1 MSDREEE
8 EKKEKEFEMQE
19 INRAI
24 NKYYALKT
32 KYEIGIKNIKKR
44 IIDREF
50 KSAREK
56 REEFRKQKIK
66 CVNCRR
72 PVGSIFQTKFNADT
86 NSRSLIAKCG
96 DVLQPCGLNINI
108 NLGYSEML
116 PELITEHEQ
125 LLSKLKN
132 DIIKEK
138 NNTLFGYTTK
148 GEAISHFEKM
158 KVDVS
163 EFTEMLELYYYF
175 YLNVKPKK
183 DRIYASQAR
192 VYQLIENIKTEVNSN
207 NSDNAVD
214 IYLSDL
220 KPELATL
227 MDLKY
232 HMHIV
237 EYDEKADIYTLIQRP
252 NSFHEFEQVNGTPAI
267 VSYTTDLP
275 DDEVAF
281 DGDSV
286 SSEKTTQ
293 KKKKTS
299 RSKRQS
305 GPAKPKKTPK
315 TTPKKRPKKE
325 LTEKRRIALR
335 VKNNES
341 IDFGTSDEDVDE
353 DVEAEAESDAQTD
366 IDEDL
371 EMAQQEREIEQEH

>member
-1 MSDREEE
+1 MSELEE
-8 EKKEKEFEMQE
+8 EKEFEMQE

-24 NKYYALKT
+24 NKYYVLKT
-32 KYEIGIKNIKKR
+32 KYETGIKNIKKK
-44 IIDREF
+44 IGDNDS
-50 KSAREK
+50 KSVREK

-72 PVGSIFQTKFNADT
+72 PVGSIFQTKFNADS

-108 NLGYSEML
+108 NVGYSEML

-138 NNTLFGYTTK
+138 NNTLFGYITK
-148 GEAISHFEKM
+148 GDAISHFEKM
-158 KVDVS
+158 KVEVS

-183 DRIYASQAR
+183 ERIYELQAR

-207 NSDNAVD
+207 NPENAVD

-232 HMHIV
+232 HMNIV
-237 EYDEKADIYTLIQRP
+237 EYDEKADIYTLIQRT
-252 NSFHEFEQVNGTPAI
+252 NSFHQFEQVNGKPTI

-275 DDEVAF
+275 DDAVAF
-281 DGDSV
+281 DKDSE
-286 SSEKTTQ
+286 SSDNAMKKK
-293 KKKKTS
+293 KKKKTP
-299 RSKRQS
+299 QS
-305 GPAKPKKTPK
+305 KPKKAPK
-315 TTPKKRPKKE
+315 TPPTKRPKKD
-325 LTEKRRIALR
+325 LTEKQRITLR
-335 VKNNES
+335 VKNNEP
-341 IDFGTSDEDVDE
+341 IDFGTS
-353 DVEAEAESDAQTD
+353 ESDADTQSD
-366 IDEDL
+366 VEEDL

>member
-1 MSDREEE
+1 MSELEEE
-8 EKKEKEFEMQE
+8 NKE

-24 NKYYALKT
+24 NNYYVLKT
-32 KYEIGIKNIKKR
+32 KYETGIKNIKKK
-44 IIDREF
+44 IGENES
-50 KSAREK
+50 KSVREK

-72 PVGSIFQTKFNADT
+72 PVGSIFQTKFNADS

-96 DVLQPCGLNINI
+96 DVLQPCGLNIHI
-108 NLGYSEML
+108 NVGYSEML
-116 PELITEHEQ
+116 PELITEHEE

-132 DIIKEK
+132 NIIKEK

-158 KVDVS
+158 KVEVS

-183 DRIYASQAR
+183 ERIYESQAR

-207 NSDNAVD
+207 NPDNAVD

-232 HMHIV
+232 HMNIV
-237 EYDEKADIYTLIQRP
+237 EYNEKADIYTLIQRP
-252 NSFHEFEQVNGTPAI
+252 NSFHQFEQVNGTPAI

-275 DDEVAF
+275 DDAVAF
-281 DGDSV
+281 DKDSE
-286 SSEKTTQ
+286 SSDNATKK
-293 KKKKTS
+293 KKKKTP
-299 RSKRQS
+299 QS
-305 GPAKPKKTPK
+305 KPKKAPK
-315 TTPKKRPKKE
+315 TPPKKRPKKE
-325 LTEKRRIALR
+325 LNEKQRIELR

-341 IDFGTSDEDVDE
+341 IDFGTS
-353 DVEAEAESDAQTD
+353 ESDV
-366 IDEDL
+366 DEDL
-371 EMAQQEREIEQEH
+371 EMAQQEREIEQEY

>member
-1 MSDREEE
+1 MSELEE
-8 EKKEKEFEMQE
+8 EKKFEMQE

-24 NKYYALKT
+24 NKYYVLKT
-32 KYEIGIKNIKKR
+32 KYETGIKNIKKR
-44 IIDREF
+44 IGDNES
-50 KSAREK
+50 KSVREK

-72 PVGSIFQTKFNADT
+72 PVGSIFQTKFNADS

-108 NLGYSEML
+108 NVGYSEML

-158 KVDVS
+158 KVEVS

-175 YLNVKPKK
+175 YLNIKPKK
-183 DRIYASQAR
+183 ERIYESQAR

-207 NSDNAVD
+207 NPENAVD

-220 KPELATL
+220 KPELDAL

-232 HMHIV
+232 HMNIV
-237 EYDEKADIYTLIQRP
+237 EYDEKADIYTLIQRT
-252 NSFHEFEQVNGTPAI
+252 NSFHQFEQVNGNPAI

-275 DDEVAF
+275 DDAIAF
-281 DGDSV
+281 DKDSE
-286 SSEKTTQ
+286 SSDNAMK
-293 KKKKTS
+293 KKKKT
-299 RSKRQS
+299 QS
-305 GPAKPKKTPK
+305 GPAQPKKTPK
-315 TTPKKRPKKE
+315 TPPKKRPKKD
-325 LTEKRRIALR
+325 LTEKQRIALR
-335 VKNNES
+335 VKNNEP
-341 IDFGTSDEDVDE
+341 IDFGTSDS
-353 DVEAEAESDAQTD
+353 EAPSDAESDAQTD